1 MFFNVAWPEV
11 NFLVI
16 QAPSTVS
23 NLAGTQYQRPSWAI
37 LTPGVNKQVRVHL
50 NVDQRIS

>member
-1 MFFNVAWPEV
+1 MFFNLARPEV

-23 NLAGTQYQRPSWAI
+23 NLAGPQHQRPFWAI
-37 LTPGVNKQVRVHL
+37 LTPGVSKQVRVHL